1 MVFKPTQELFNL
13 TTFIASCSNVDCS
26 DNIKYTQAKTE
37 QMTEP
42 VRCLATTGCYVAG
55 WMKSFI
61 CNCHNCEDHF
71 HLYSLAAVHSY
82 YLYHIYT
89 SYNIGFC

>member
-1 MVFKPTQELFNL
+1 MVVGVCEVFTS
-13 TTFIASCSNVDCS
+13 IAANSLVPIIYFRD
-26 DNIKYTQAKTE
+26 TQAETE

-89 SYNIGFC
+89 SYDIGFC